1 MVVPGKL
8 EIPVDGTGGGR
19 ALPHSGPVTVGVRS
33 EDIVVG
39 DNGTIVA
46 RVHGVE
52 NQGIEKVVTLRVDE
66 CLLKAT
72 VPARLELGI
81 DTNVRFSFK
90 QEKLQFFDAG
100 RGVNLFYGEEAK
112 NG

>member
-1 MVVPGKL
+1 VPGKL
-8 EIPVDGTGGGR
+8 EVPVDGADGGR
-19 ALPHSGPVTVGVRS
+19 VVSVSGPVTVGVRS

-39 DNGTIVA
+39 AQGTVEA

-52 NQGIEKVVTLRVDE
+52 NQGVEKVVTLRVDE

-81 DTNVRFSFK
+81 DTSVRFSFK

-100 RGVNLFYGEEAK
+100 SGINLFYGEEEK